1 MEQTQRDLSS
11 RTQSEP
17 VVYCVVPPR
26 LARIKPRLC
35 EHFAGD
41 STVEVVIDQR
51 DGDRRTAPATADVT
65 DQLAGRLVP
74 GIERRTIDGRRAS
87 VPVENVVALPPE
99 LRRYEKELTFLAGPA
114 WAANGDVEAGNGW
127 MRRSIEAEQQA
138 VALAGTLIATTDA
151 LRSRRGLSPKS
162 FRELMRAEAAL
173 ERFRR
178 WHTHTKRPS

>member
-1 MEQTQRDLSS
+1 MEQTREDLG
-11 RTQSEP
+11 TQSQSGP

-51 DGDRRTAPATADVT
+51 TGERRAEPAGSDVT

-74 GIERRTIDGRRAS
+74 GLDRRAIDGRRAS
-87 VPVENVVALPPE
+87 VPVEHLFALPAE
-99 LRRYEKELTFLAGPA
+99 LRRYEKELRFLAGPA
-114 WAANGDVEAGNGW
+114 WTANGDVEASAGW
-127 MRRSIEAEQQA
+127 KRRCLEAEQQA
-138 VALAGTLIATTDA
+138 AMLAGTLVATAAA
-151 LRSRRGLSPKS
+151 LRARRGLSARG
-162 FRELMRAEAAL
+162 FLELLRADAAL

-178 WHTHTKRPS
+178 WRTYSKRPA

>member
-1 MEQTQRDLSS
+1 MEQTREDLGT
-11 RTQSEP
+11 RNQSGP

-51 DGDRRTAPATADVT
+51 SGERRAPGGSDVT

-74 GIERRTIDGRRAS
+74 GLDRRAIDGRRAS
-87 VPVENVVALPPE
+87 VPVDNLFALPAE
-99 LRRYEKELTFLAGPA
+99 LRRYEKELRFLAGPA
-114 WAANGDVEAGNGW
+114 WAATGDAEGSDGW
-127 MRRSIEAEQQA
+127 RRRCLEAEQQA
-138 VALAGTLIATTDA
+138 VMLAGTLLATAEA
-151 LRSRRGLSPKS
+151 LRARRGLSARG
-162 FRELMRAEAAL
+162 FLELLRAEAAL

-178 WHTHTKRPS
+178 WRTYSKRPV

>member
-1 MEQTQRDLSS
+1 MEQTREDLGT
-11 RTQSEP
+11 RRQSGP

-51 DGDRRTAPATADVT
+51 TGERRAAPAGSDVT

-74 GIERRTIDGRRAS
+74 GIERRTIDGRRTS
-87 VPVENVVALPPE
+87 TPVGDVFALPAE
-99 LRRYEKELTFLAGPA
+99 LRRYEKDLRFLAGPG
-114 WAANGDVEAGNGW
+114 WAANGNVEAKDGW
-127 MRRSIEAEQQA
+127 ERRCLEAEQQA
-138 VALAGTLIATTDA
+138 AELAGTLVATADA
-151 LRSRRGLSPKS
+151 LRTRRGLSPRS
-162 FRELMRAEAAL
+162 FVELLRAEAAV

-178 WHTHTKRPS
+178 WLTDSKRPA